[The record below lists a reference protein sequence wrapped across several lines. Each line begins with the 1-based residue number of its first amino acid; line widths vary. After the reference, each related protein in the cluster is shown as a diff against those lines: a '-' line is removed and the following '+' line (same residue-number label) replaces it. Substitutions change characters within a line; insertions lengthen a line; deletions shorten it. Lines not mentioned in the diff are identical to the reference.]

1 LSGVLATAS
10 RSPLAREHLK
20 LGVIEVS
27 EIAPVCGLARAH
39 RLAIGL
45 LAGVLL
51 VAAAAR
57 LMAAYGPKHAS
68 AYEYVEAHRQ
78 PGELI
83 ISLGPP
89 EAYLVLGSV
98 PELRYLAGEEGS
110 SRMVRTLREDDQGR
124 IVDYWAGMEAIQT
137 VKDLCA
143 VLADDKRAWAV
154 VDSGMTREAW
164 RKVERRGKMKSLG
177 PMREVLEGATSEE
190 LVTSEGIFVLRALDV
205 ADWSRPAQRE
215 CRERL
220 SS

>member
-1 LSGVLATAS
+1 LVIVVDQAIAI
-10 RSPLAREHLK
+10 RSFPERVEL
-20 LGVIEVS
+20 
-27 EIAPVCGLARAH
+27 
-39 RLAIGL
+39 
-45 LAGVLL
+45 
-51 VAAAAR
+51 
-57 LMAAYGPKHAS
+57 YGPNHAS
-68 AYEYVEAHRQ
+68 AYEYVAVHRQ

-83 ISLGPP
+83 ISSGPP
-89 EAYLVLGSV
+89 EAYLVLGSA
-98 PELRYLAGEEGS
+98 PELRYLAGEEDS

-137 VKDLCA
+137 VEDLCA

-190 LVTSEGIFVLRALDV
+190 LVTSEGIFVLRALDI